1 MTMAED
7 EENKVDSEDEE
18 VTEVEGTADIGDV
31 NEVEDAGS
39 DSSEGQ
45 DDDGAQSF
53 DKYQEDLADVLGYAK
68 QISGRL
74 EVLVPSLLDTADA
87 TNSAADVSRRA
98 SLTLEKGLNQVQKRV
113 QELDEASAKS
123 NQLSGYILI
132 GAVTILVLS
141 VGVFGFMAQQLSSKT
156 TQIDAMLVA
165 LSKRVVNMNSAL
177 SLFDEI
183 NSTMNNLAIEQAS
196 FSDAQMSLIESVKNA
211 ERLAGA
217 IKSDVPEAAAKR
229 VSTETAKVVKDIK
242 SLRNDVSKVSK
253 SVSDLSSRVKT
264 QATNLKKMQG
274 QVGNIKALNADVQSL
289 ITLERA
295 KYLDVLRRQVALEES
310 RELGEEPD
318 EENIPSVVSYPPMPT
333 Q

>member
-7 EENKVDSEDEE
+7 EENKVDSEDDE
-18 VTEVEGTADIGDV
+18 VTEVEGTEDIGDV
-31 NEVEDAGS
+31 SEGEDAES

-253 SVSDLSSRVKT
+253 SVSDLSTRVKT
-264 QATNLKKMQG
+264 QANNLKKMQG

>member
-7 EENKVDSEDEE
+7 EENKVDSEDDE

-31 NEVEDAGS
+31 NEGEDAES

-253 SVSDLSSRVKT
+253 SVSDLSTRVKT
-264 QATNLKKMQG
+264 QANNLKKMQG

>member
-7 EENKVDSEDEE
+7 EENKVDSEDDE
-18 VTEVEGTADIGDV
+18 VTEVEETADIGDV
-31 NEVEDAGS
+31 NEGEDAES

-45 DDDGAQSF
+45 GDDGAQSF

-264 QATNLKKMQG
+264 QANNLKKMQG

>member
-1 MTMAED
+1 MSMAEED
-7 EENKVDSEDEE
+7 EDNLDSEVEE
-18 VTEVEGTADIGDV
+18 DTEVGETEASDEADGGEFENEESEEPEG
-31 NEVEDAGS
+31 E
-39 DSSEGQ
+39 
-45 DDDGAQSF
+45 QSF

-98 SLTLEKGLNQVQKRV
+98 SLTLEKGLSQVQKRV

-132 GAVTILVLS
+132 GAVTILVMS
-141 VGVFGFMAQQLSSKT
+141 VGVFGFMAQQLSAKT

-183 NSTMNNLAIEQAS
+183 NATMNNLAIEQAA

-211 ERLAGA
+211 ERLAGS

-229 VSTETAKVVKDIK
+229 VSVESAKVARQVKDLANK
-242 SLRNDVSKVSK
+242 VKAQSADVGKVTK
-253 SVSDLSSRVKT
+253 SVSALSR
-264 QATNLKKMQG
+264 QLKSMQG
-274 QVGNIKALNADVQSL
+274 QVGNIKSLNADVQSL

-295 KYLDVLRRQVALEES
+295 KYLDVLKRQVALEES
-310 RELGEEPD
+310 RELGEEP
-318 EENIPSVVSYPPMPT
+318 EEEETAPSIVTWPPESV
-333 Q
+333 QR